1 MDNNL
6 SKDFL
11 DDFIDAEDNSELD
24 SNEEYDEEFLDKFTE
39 TAKDLYDYE
48 SSTTIDDVANLFEDF
63 KDEEIMDATSPQSLI
78 DELSKL
84 VKEKFYNN
92 SQVSYNEIIEMIT
105 NNISIYEPK
114 AKDILV
120 DLRMHMIDIFT
131 SIFKDYNI
139 MIVPKIDIVEMP
151 YPASDDSNR
160 GKKKKEIVISDILIF
175 NKEDL

>member
-24 SNEEYDEEFLDKFTE
+24 SDEEYNNEEFLDKFTE

-78 DELSKL
+78 DELGKL

-92 SQVSYNEIIEMIT
+92 SSVSYNEIIEMIT
-105 NNISIYEPK
+105 NNI
-114 AKDILV
+114 
-120 DLRMHMIDIFT
+120 
-131 SIFKDYNI
+131 
-139 MIVPKIDIVEMP
+139 
-151 YPASDDSNR
+151 
-160 GKKKKEIVISDILIF
+160 
-175 NKEDL
+175 